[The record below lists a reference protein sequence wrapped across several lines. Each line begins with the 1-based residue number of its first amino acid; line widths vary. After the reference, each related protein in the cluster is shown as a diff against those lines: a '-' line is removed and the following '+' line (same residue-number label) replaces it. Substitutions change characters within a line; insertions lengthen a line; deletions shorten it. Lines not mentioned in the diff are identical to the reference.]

1 MKKNIILISYSY
13 PPLNVPAAQR
23 PFALAKYLDKSKYNI
38 TVITCKNPM
47 SYFGFNKDF
56 DSTLEDVS
64 VIKIDS
70 LVGSKET
77 DNKVDNGININVDI
91 KKKGVVS
98 RIKKTIFDLGQT
110 MVFPD
115 RGMFWYPKVKA
126 YLDENPELI
135 NKSDVVIS
143 LSPMINNHRIGRYI
157 KTKKSSIKWIADF
170 SDFHYVDGWEYKK
183 GIKKNLHKRLEKSII
198 KGATNINF
206 VTKTM
211 LNAYQKFYA
220 DDSKKMKCVYNGFDH
235 ADFPDNID
243 KLQDNQILTFFYAGT
258 FYDGLR
264 SPFPLLQLLDRAIKE
279 NLIDSG
285 KIKIQIAGNI
295 EAQIKLEME
304 NYLSFQ
310 CIDFLGSLPR
320 AEVVKYMVK
329 STFLWLIVAN
339 IKSHYQTIPIKL
351 FEYIA
356 ARRPIVNFA
365 PEISE
370 PSQIIDEKKLGYNFN
385 TLDFDID
392 KSYSIFKT
400 MINDFKNDKFLEPLS
415 EEGLDEFT
423 WQKQI
428 KILENI
434 LQ

>member
-1 MKKNIILISYSY
+1 M
-13 PPLNVPAAQR
+13 
-23 PFALAKYLDKSKYNI
+23 
-38 TVITCKNPM
+38 
-47 SYFGFNKDF
+47 
-56 DSTLEDVS
+56 
-64 VIKIDS
+64 
-70 LVGSKET
+70 
-77 DNKVDNGININVDI
+77 
-91 KKKGVVS
+91 
-98 RIKKTIFDLGQT
+98 
-110 MVFPD
+110 
-115 RGMFWYPKVKA
+115 
-126 YLDENPELI
+126 
-135 NKSDVVIS
+135 
-143 LSPMINNHRIGRYI
+143 
-157 KTKKSSIKWIADF
+157 
-170 SDFHYVDGWEYKK
+170 
-183 GIKKNLHKRLEKSII
+183 
-198 KGATNINF
+198 
-206 VTKTM
+206 
-211 LNAYQKFYA
+211 
-220 DDSKKMKCVYNGFDH
+220 
-235 ADFPDNID
+235 
-243 KLQDNQILTFFYAGT
+243 
-258 FYDGLR
+258 R

-279 NLIDSG
+279 NLIDPG